1 VWLILKPPTA
11 AGDYIFHP
19 IKKPTALIEA
29 QQLATCFIQR
39 LSLCV

>member
-11 AGDYIFHP
+11 AGDYTFHP
-19 IKKPTALIEA
+19 IKKPTTLIEV
-29 QQLATCFIQR
+29 QQLASRFIQR